1 MGKKATARP
10 AATVK
15 AEQSQQGR
23 VVPLPVPPAVVPQ
36 PLTTAGRLVS
46 WTDEGLPVVD
56 YAHNAFGPRPARVL
70 GELARPTLE
79 HAEAAQREVL
89 LVLADGAP
97 PQPYIMGVVQPA
109 PGAGGALPGP
119 VVERDGDRVVIEG
132 EREVVL
138 QCGEAKLV
146 LRRDG
151 KIIIHGRDVT
161 TRARRRH
168 RIKGGAV
175 LIN

>member
-1 MGKKATARP
+1 VARVEAGQPEQGQVLPLPLPP
-10 AATVK
+10 AA
-15 AEQSQQGR
+15 
-23 VVPLPVPPAVVPQ
+23 VPPPA
-36 PLTTAGRLVS
+36 TTVGRIVGWS
-46 WTDEGLPVVD
+46 DEGLPLVD
-56 YAHNAFGPRPARVL
+56 YPHNAFGPRPARIL
-70 GELARPTLE
+70 GELSRPTLE

-89 LVLADGAP
+89 LILADGDP
-97 PQPYIMGVVQPA
+97 PQPYIMNVVQPP
-109 PGAGGALPGP
+109 PGADGSLPGP